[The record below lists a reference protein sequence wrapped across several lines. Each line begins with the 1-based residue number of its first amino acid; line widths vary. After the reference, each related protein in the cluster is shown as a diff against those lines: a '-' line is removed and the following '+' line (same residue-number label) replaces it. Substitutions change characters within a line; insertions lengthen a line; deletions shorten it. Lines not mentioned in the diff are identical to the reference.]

1 MHINTEKAVEVKGFS
16 FWYRG
21 SESPALDS
29 LDLEVERGRFVVIMG
44 ESGAGKS
51 TLANSLN
58 GLIPHFVRGR
68 YEGSVTVG
76 GLPAR
81 DTPVSRMAREIGL
94 VFQDFEAQL
103 FSTNAGLEV
112 AAPKIGRASCRERV

>member
-1 MHINTEKAVEVKGFS
+1 MHINTEKAMKVKGFS

-68 YEGSVTVG
+68 YEGSVTVDS
-76 GLPAR
+76 LPAR
-81 DTPVSRMAREIGL
+81 DTPVSQMACEIGL
-94 VFQDFEAQL
+94 APRGPAFEK
-103 FSTNAGLEV
+103 
-112 AAPKIGRASCRERV
+112 P

>member
-51 TLANSLN
+51 TLANS
-58 GLIPHFVRGR
+58 
-68 YEGSVTVG
+68 
-76 GLPAR
+76 
-81 DTPVSRMAREIGL
+81 
-94 VFQDFEAQL
+94 
-103 FSTNAGLEV
+103 
-112 AAPKIGRASCRERV
+112 